1 MKRIGQIIS
10 ALLAVGVT
18 ACSTPTEPIAESGKV
33 APGAPGARATWSN
46 AEKVAIGTSY
56 EAYDA
61 DGQFSDAS
69 PTAPISKV
77 WFSLTKDRITEVM
90 WGLIHEAQIREI
102 EIVLVGPNGI
112 VEPIETSLTLDG
124 APRPLSPAPG
134 MGLFYPSIDQ
144 SVQFSTFTDPDRDSL
159 IVKVDLLEPLPE
171 GYQLFAYVDPA
182 LANTGSADQAKI
194 TANGIHA
201 FEGDAHLFARLAGEA
216 EATMSIGYVG
226 ASDGL
231 ADLADGALDQR
242 YQLAEEP
249 GNIAGLIEL
258 SFGEQG
264 LLPGEPAV
272 TTTLGYEST
281 LVIGFGNSYDQ
292 AKQNADASA
301 AENTL
306 NVYSKYADQWRTYL
320 DSLTELPRLSEVSG
334 DGGRL
339 AYMSAIN
346 LKIMEDKTHAGAL
359 IASLSNPWGE
369 TAPAETPQTG
379 YKAVW
384 PRDFFQV
391 ASAFVAMGDEDTAR
405 AAYRYLPTVQV
416 TEDTPGNAG
425 VTGWFLQKTHVD
437 GEIEWVAIQ
446 QDQTAMPIMLGWKLW
461 QDGVISDDEIAE
473 SYRTMLKPAA
483 DFLVAGGRPNI
494 LWNTEF
500 EASLGYTQQERWE
513 EQEGYSP
520 STVAAVISG
529 LVIAADLAMRFGDPS
544 DAETYLAA
552 ADQLEA
558 NLENWMFTT
567 SGDLGDGAYFIR
579 ITRNQ
584 DPNDKAMLGDNNG
597 RPGLPEDQI
606 VDGGF
611 LELVRYGVRSP
622 VAPSIQGS
630 LEELDGAHE
639 DNLRVRYEFGE
650 NLTGWRRYGN
660 DGYGEDGKAGTNYH
674 EIDGGNTPGQRGRVW
689 PFFSGERAHYEMAN
703 LEHLL
708 TRYSDNYPEVVA
720 ARARIGDLVASMEV
734 FANEGLS
741 LPEQVW
747 DNVGPNPFGYA
758 FGEGT
763 NSATPLA
770 WTHAEYIKL
779 LRSVSDQSVWD
790 HYAIVADR
798 YADSPRNLPAD

>member
-1 MKRIGQIIS
+1 MTRTGPFIS
-10 ALLAVGVT
+10 ALLAFGMA
-18 ACSTPTEPIAESGKV
+18 ACSAPAGPSRSAEHV
-33 APGAPGARATWSN
+33 APGAPGTQPTWSN
-46 AEKVAIGTSY
+46 AEKIGIGTSY

-61 DGQFSDAS
+61 DGQFSEQS

-77 WFSLTKDRITEVM
+77 WFSVGADRITEVM

-102 EIVLVGPNGI
+102 RYILVGPDGVMTPDNQTAWPMTRTING
-112 VEPIETSLTLDG
+112 VDHPMPLHFQRLSFDGGGTTLTAQAL
-124 APRPLSPAPG
+124 
-134 MGLFYPSIDQ
+134 
-144 SVQFSTFTDPDRDSL
+144 TDPQNQTLISSFQFKSDRD
-159 IVKVDLLEPLPE
+159 DLRV
-171 GYQLFAYVDPA
+171 FAYIDPA
-182 LANTGSADQAKI
+182 LGNSGIGDRAWVDGTHLYAEGDGAAVAIGGLYKLNQARTVGFVGGSDILADALRGDTYENTGNITGNVEMLVEMPFPPGAPKGGVLYVGFGEDVDSARAQIDSSR
-194 TANGIHA
+194 
-201 FEGDAHLFARLAGEA
+201 ARDLSDVSEDYLAGWE
-216 EATMSIGYVG
+216 TYL
-226 ASDGL
+226 ASLRHLPNLRAQARDG
-231 ADLADGALDQR
+231 GAL
-242 YQLAEEP
+242 
-249 GNIAGLIEL
+249 
-258 SFGEQG
+258 
-264 LLPGEPAV
+264 
-272 TTTLGYEST
+272 
-281 LVIGFGNSYDQ
+281 
-292 AKQNADASA
+292 AS
-301 AENTL
+301 
-306 NVYSKYADQWRTYL
+306 
-320 DSLTELPRLSEVSG
+320 
-334 DGGRL
+334 
-339 AYMSAIN
+339 MSAIN
-346 LKIMEDKTHAGAL
+346 LKIMEDKSYAGAL

-461 QDGVISDDEIAE
+461 QDGVISDDEISE

-483 DFLVAGGRPNI
+483 DFLVTGGRPNI

-529 LVIAADLAMRFGDPS
+529 LVAAADLATRFGDPA
-544 DAETYLAA
+544 DAEIYLAA
-552 ADQLEA
+552 ADKLET

-567 SGDLGDGAYFIR
+567 SGDLGDGSYFIR

-622 VAPSIQGS
+622 VATSIQGS

-660 DGYGEDGKAGTNYH
+660 DGYGEDGEGGTNYH

-689 PFFSGERAHYEMAN
+689 PFFSGERAHYEMAY
-703 LEHLL
+703 LQHLL
-708 TRYSDNYPEVVA
+708 TLFTDDHPEVVA
-720 ARARIGDLVASMEV
+720 GRARISDLVASMEA
-734 FANEGLS
+734 FANDGLS

-747 DNVGPNPFGYA
+747 DNVGANPFGYE
-758 FGEGT
+758 FGEST

-779 LRSVSDQSVWD
+779 LRSVSDQNVWD